1 MEKSAFRF
9 GSFDSVSRLFNLPLG
24 AHDSLTKVPLSN
36 EYYIEV
42 VYAYETYTILV
53 NR

>member
-24 AHDSLTKVPLSN
+24 GYDKLTNVPLSN
-36 EYYIEV
+36 EYYIDV
-42 VYAYETYTILV
+42 VYAYETHTILV
-53 NR
+53 L